1 MENNNE
7 VNNLEKESLK
17 NEQTNI
23 NKGKSN
29 KKKLWLIITVIVVIA
44 ITGIIVYARISKDNC
59 TVNTNN
65 VNSNNKDTNSSIIYF
80 NNKDTSSS
88 IIYSI
93 APAKPIIYLYPQ
105 ETTEVTVKLGN
116 PEKIT
121 CSYPEY
127 KKEWKVIADSDG
139 ILTDV
144 KTQRKFYALYWEGK
158 DMIQP
163 EMTEGFI
170 VKGQDTIGF
179 LEEKL
184 EILGLNEK
192 ETQEF
197 IIYWLP
203 KMQNNTYNYIRFAT
217 IEEIN
222 NYMPLELSVEPDTLI
237 RVLMQYKPLDE
248 YIEVKEQE
256 LATPERKGFTVVEW
270 GGAEIK

>member
-7 VNNLEKESLK
+7 VNNLEKENLK
-17 NEQTNI
+17 NEKTNI

-29 KKKLWLIITVIVVIA
+29 KKKLWIIISLIIVIA
-44 ITGIIVYARISKDNC
+44 ITGIIVYARISEDNC
-59 TVNTNN
+59 TGNTNN
-65 VNSNNKDTNSSIIYF
+65 VNSNNKNTNSSIRHPIA
-80 NNKDTSSS
+80 
-88 IIYSI
+88 

-127 KKEWKVIADSDG
+127 KKEWKVVAESDG

-192 ETQEF
+192 EAQEF

-203 KMQNNTYNYIRFAT
+203 KMQNNAYNYIRFAT

-256 LATPERKGFTVVEW
+256 LATPERTGFTVVEW
-270 GGAEIK
+270 GGTEMK